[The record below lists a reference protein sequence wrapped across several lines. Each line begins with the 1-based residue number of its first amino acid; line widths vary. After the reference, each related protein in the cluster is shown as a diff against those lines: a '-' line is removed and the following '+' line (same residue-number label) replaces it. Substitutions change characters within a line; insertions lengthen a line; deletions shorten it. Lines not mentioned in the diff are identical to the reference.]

1 MLTITHTESENNT
14 IILTAQGSID
24 STSADDLDSY
34 FQPFLTNQPKR
45 ILFDM
50 REIRYI
56 SSAGLRVLLTVQKTL
71 KPTGGEIVLCGIND
85 NVKQV
90 IELSGFHALF
100 HFASSVVTA

>member
-1 MLTITHTESENNT
+1 MLTITHTESDNNT
-14 IILTAQGSID
+14 IIVTANGSID
-24 STSADDLDSY
+24 STSADNLDEY
-34 FQPFLTNQPKR
+34 FQPFLTAQTKR

-56 SSAGLRVLLTVQKTL
+56 SSAGLRVLLTAQKTL
-71 KPTGGEIVLCGIND
+71 KSKGGEIVLCGIND

-100 HFASSVVTA
+100 HFAASVVTA

>member
-1 MLTITHTESENNT
+1 MLTISHTESDKDT
-14 IILTAQGSID
+14 IITANGSID

-34 FQPFLTNQPKR
+34 FQQFFTNEKRR

-50 REIRYI
+50 TEIRYI
-56 SSAGLRVLLTVQKTL
+56 SSAGLRVLLTAQKSL
-71 KPTGGEIVLCGIND
+71 KPKGGEIVLCGIND

>member
-1 MLTITHTESENNT
+1 MLTISQTESDKDT
-14 IILTAQGSID
+14 IITANGSID

-34 FQPFLTNQPKR
+34 FQQFFTNEKRR

-50 REIRYI
+50 TEIRYI
-56 SSAGLRVLLTVQKTL
+56 SSAGLRVLLTAQKSL
-71 KPTGGEIVLCGIND
+71 KPKGGEIVLCGIND